1 MNEKKSVLI
10 GITGGI
16 AAYKIASLVRL
27 FKKAHWNVIVAM
39 TKNAME
45 FITPLTFE
53 TLSGNPVITD
63 NFERSLP
70 VYGSMEH
77 ISLADSIDAFVCAP
91 ATGNI
96 IAKAA
101 SGLADDILS
110 TTILALKSETPK
122 IICPAMNVRMYQN
135 PATQENL
142 RTLHNRGF
150 VIIEPDAGELACGV
164 EGKGRL
170 PKEEVIF
177 AVTERE
183 VSGKPLEGRK
193 IIVTSGATVEPI
205 DPVRYITNHSS
216 GKMGLALAQECWRLG
231 ADVRLISG
239 RDAVPGVTVPQERV
253 TSAEEMKDAVMT
265 LIKNEGADL
274 VIMTAAVADYTPEQ
288 RENQKIKKGEGA
300 LTLRLKRTPDII
312 SVIKK
317 ECDIPVVG
325 FAAESDHVLDY
336 AREKLK
342 KKGLALIVA
351 NDITQKEGG
360 FRSDF
365 NRCYVITPEKT
376 RELERMT
383 KKEAARYIVEEIIEI
398 FKKKDT
404 Q

>member
-27 FKKAHWNVIVAM
+27 FKKSRWNVIVAM

-45 FITPLTFE
+45 FVTPLTFE

-63 NFERSLP
+63 SFERSLP

-101 SGLADDILS
+101 TGLADDILS
-110 TTILALKSETPK
+110 TTILALKKETPK
-122 IICPAMNVRMYQN
+122 IICPAMNVRMYEN

-142 RTLHNRGF
+142 RMLRSRGF
-150 VIIEPDAGELACGV
+150 IIIEPDSGELACGV
-164 EGKGRL
+164 EGRGRL
-170 PKEEVIF
+170 PREEVIF
-177 AVTERE
+177 GYTERE
-183 VSGKPLEGRK
+183 VSGKPLAGKK
-193 IIVTSGATVEPI
+193 IIVTSGATIEDI

-216 GKMGLALAQECWRLG
+216 GKMGLAVAEECWRLG
-231 ADVRLISG
+231 ADVHLISG
-239 RDAVPGVTVPQERV
+239 RDAVSGVLVPQERV
-253 TSAEEMKDAVMT
+253 IGAEEMKNAV
-265 LIKNEGADL
+265 LKRVKEEGTDL
-274 VIMTAAVADYTPEQ
+274 VIMAAAVADYTPEQ
-288 RENQKIKKGEGA
+288 KESKKIKKGEGM
-300 LTLRLKRTPDII
+300 LTLRLKRTSDII
-312 SVIKK
+312 SVIKN
-317 ECDIPVVG
+317 ESDVPIMG
-325 FAAESDHVLDY
+325 FAAESENILDY

-342 KKGLALIVA
+342 KKGISMIVA

-365 NRCYVITPEKT
+365 NHCYFITPDGT
-376 RELERMT
+376 RELERMS
-383 KKEAARYIVEEIIEI
+383 KKEVARYLAEEIVT
-398 FKKKDT
+398 FFGKD
-404 Q
+404 QQ

>member
-16 AAYKIASLVRL
+16 AAYKIATLVRL

-63 NFERSLP
+63 SFERSLP

-101 SGLADDILS
+101 AGLADDILS
-110 TTILALKSETPK
+110 TTILALKKETPK
-122 IICPAMNVRMYQN
+122 IICPAMNVRMYEN
-135 PATQENL
+135 PATRDNL
-142 RTLHNRGF
+142 ETLKKRGF
-150 VIIEPDAGELACGV
+150 IIIEPDAGELACGV

-170 PKEEVIF
+170 PREEVIF

-183 VSGKPLEGRK
+183 TSGKPLSGKK
-193 IIVTSGATVEPI
+193 IIVTSGATVESI

-216 GKMGLALAQECWRLG
+216 GKMGLAVAEECWRLG
-231 ADVRLISG
+231 ADVLLISG
-239 RDAVPGVTVPQERV
+239 RDAVPSLTVPQERV
-253 TSAEEMKDAVMT
+253 TGASEMKESV
-265 LIKNEGADL
+265 LRQLKEKGADL
-274 VIMTAAVADYTPEQ
+274 VVMTAAVADYTPEKTES
-288 RENQKIKKGEGA
+288 RKIKKGEGG
-300 LTLRLKRTPDII
+300 LTLPLKRTPDII
-312 SVIKK
+312 SEIKK
-317 ECDIPVVG
+317 TSQVPVIG
-325 FAAESDHVLDY
+325 FAAESDNVVEY

-342 KKGLALIVA
+342 KKGLSLIVA

-365 NRCYVITPEKT
+365 NHCYFVSMEET
-376 RELERMT
+376 RELKRMS
-383 KKEAARYIVEEIIEI
+383 KRDIAGHLAGEIVLL
-398 FKKKDT
+398 FNRGR
-404 Q
+404 

>member
-27 FKKAHWNVIVAM
+27 FKKAQWNVIVAM

-63 NFERSLP
+63 SFERSLP

-122 IICPAMNVRMYQN
+122 IICPAMNVRMYDN

-142 RTLHNRGF
+142 RTLRSRGF
-150 VIIEPDAGELACGV
+150 LIIEPDAGELACGV

-170 PKEEVIF
+170 PREELIF

-183 VSGKPLEGRK
+183 VSGKPLEGKR
-193 IIVTSGATVEPI
+193 IIVTSGATVEAI
-205 DPVRYITNHSS
+205 DLVRYITNHSS
-216 GKMGLALAQECWRLG
+216 GKMGLAVAEECWRLG
-231 ADVRLISG
+231 AHVRLISG
-239 RDAVPGVTVPQERV
+239 RDAVSGVSVPQERV
-253 TSAEEMKDAVMT
+253 SGAEEMKEAVMT
-265 LIKNEGADL
+265 LIKSEGADL
-274 VIMTAAVADYTPEQ
+274 VIMTAAVADYTPEKK
-288 RENQKIKKGEGA
+288 EDHKIKKGEET

-317 ECDIPVVG
+317 ESDVPVIG
-325 FAAESDHVLDY
+325 FAAESDRVLEY
-336 AREKLK
+336 AGEKLK

-365 NRCYVITPEKT
+365 NHCYLITPDKT
-376 RELERMT
+376 RELDRMT
-383 KKEAARYIVEEIIEI
+383 KREVARHLAQEIIALFEN
-398 FKKKDT
+398 KER
-404 Q
+404 